1 MLNIFF
7 KRSSSKTRL
16 QQLKLSLL
24 TVAMCLAA
32 AAGAQGSDVA
42 CVAAGTLSTQTQV
55 LVSQDGSISR
65 SEVAFDATLFS
76 RELISEPDSYW
87 LGFQLIDT
95 SIATEAGTTEPLF
108 YSVPFA
114 IQIDR
119 MSGAWLSEIINAK
132 LKAEDEDRLLA
143 VYRTLHSLPSALVS
157 PGETRIVAETDSVGS
172 ALTRYESPTQ
182 SQIIRSRE
190 RYQSYGNGQSEG
202 LIESAIIEEDLAK
215 ISELECAMRVFD
227 GRSKVQVNITGG
239 MSFLTDQKTLLQ
251 PIKGATIPSD
261 LRLATLNEDPRIWAL
276 MDIAAVYPPAKRQP
290 LASSE
295 QFLEMLVALDSGD
308 VDTEKLRALLFDN
321 DEFLLAIKEALGAS
335 TFSQD
340 FEEEL
345 LLRIG
350 QADSQRARQLLTALI
365 SDNLFT
371 PKTRFGSIMAL
382 RYTNKKLE
390 PEARDALLAF
400 TLSNLSPSDQQLA
413 DSTLLILGSI
423 AGDTQD
429 GELESMLVD
438 RLNSVG
444 DKRRTMV
451 TMTALANAGSKAG
464 ALALG
469 DFLDSNSSALS
480 ARAAVSLGQIKSET
494 AKQLLTD
501 SLHRESRPEVLSS
514 VIASLGES
522 NLTAT
527 ELVLLKT
534 RTSPTEPLV
543 VRRAAVQ
550 AISKQASHLPEAKAA
565 LKDLMIETTDRQSL
579 EHIMTGLFGG

>member
-1 MLNIFF
+1 MLNFF
-7 KRSSSKTRL
+7 ERGSSKNRL
-16 QQLKLSLL
+16 QQLKLSLAAVL
-24 TVAMCLAA
+24 MCLVTVG
-32 AAGAQGSDVA
+32 GAQGSNEL

-65 SEVAFDATLFS
+65 SEVAFDAALFS
-76 RELISEPDSYW
+76 RELISEPNSYW

-143 VYRTLHSLPSALVS
+143 VYRTLHSLPSALLL

-182 SQIIRSRE
+182 SQVIRSRE
-190 RYQSYGNGQSEG
+190 RYQSYGNGQGEG

-215 ISELECAMRVFD
+215 ISELECAMKVFD
-227 GRSKVQVNITGG
+227 GRSKVKVDITGG

-308 VDTEKLRALLFDN
+308 IDTEKLRALLFDN

>member
-1 MLNIFF
+1 
-7 KRSSSKTRL
+7 
-16 QQLKLSLL
+16 
-24 TVAMCLAA
+24 
-32 AAGAQGSDVA
+32 
-42 CVAAGTLSTQTQV
+42 
-55 LVSQDGSISR
+55 
-65 SEVAFDATLFS
+65 
-76 RELISEPDSYW
+76 
-87 LGFQLIDT
+87 
-95 SIATEAGTTEPLF
+95 
-108 YSVPFA
+108 
-114 IQIDR
+114 
-119 MSGAWLSEIINAK
+119 
-132 LKAEDEDRLLA
+132 
-143 VYRTLHSLPSALVS
+143 
-157 PGETRIVAETDSVGS
+157 
-172 ALTRYESPTQ
+172 
-182 SQIIRSRE
+182 
-190 RYQSYGNGQSEG
+190 
-202 LIESAIIEEDLAK
+202 
-215 ISELECAMRVFD
+215 
-227 GRSKVQVNITGG
+227 

-261 LRLATLNEDPRIWAL
+261 LRLATLDEDPRIWAL

-308 VDTEKLRALLFDN
+308 IDTEKLRALLFDN

-522 NLTAT
+522 SLTAT

>member
-32 AAGAQGSDVA
+32 VGGAQGSDVA

-190 RYQSYGNGQSEG
+190 RYQSYGNGQGEG

-215 ISELECAMRVFD
+215 ISELECAMKVFD
-227 GRSKVQVNITGG
+227 GRSKVKVDITGG

>member
-32 AAGAQGSDVA
+32 VGGAQGSDVA

-143 VYRTLHSLPSALVS
+143 VYRTLHSLPSALLL

-182 SQIIRSRE
+182 SQVIRSRE
-190 RYQSYGNGQSEG
+190 RYQSYGNGQGEG

-215 ISELECAMRVFD
+215 ISELECAMKVFD
-227 GRSKVQVNITGG
+227 GRSKVKVDITGG

-308 VDTEKLRALLFDN
+308 IDTEKLRALLFDN

>member
-16 QQLKLSLL
+16 PQLKLSLL

-32 AAGAQGSDVA
+32 VGGAQGSDVA

-182 SQIIRSRE
+182 SQVIRSRE
-190 RYQSYGNGQSEG
+190 RYQSYGNGQGEG

-215 ISELECAMRVFD
+215 ISELECAMKVFD
-227 GRSKVQVNITGG
+227 GRSKVKVDITGG

-251 PIKGATIPSD
+251 PIKGAMIPSD
-261 LRLATLNEDPRIWAL
+261 LRLATLDEDPRIWAL
-276 MDIAAVYPPAKRQP
+276 MDIAAVYPPVKRQP

-308 VDTEKLRALLFDN
+308 IDTEKLRALLFDN

-423 AGDTQD
+423 AGNTQD
-429 GELESMLVD
+429 GDLESILVD
-438 RLNSVG
+438 RLTSVG
-444 DKRRTMV
+444 DKRQTMV

-522 NLTAT
+522 SLTAT

-565 LKDLMIETTDRQSL
+565 LKVLMIETTDRQSL

>member
-1 MLNIFF
+1 M
-7 KRSSSKTRL
+7 
-16 QQLKLSLL
+16 
-24 TVAMCLAA
+24 
-32 AAGAQGSDVA
+32 A

-190 RYQSYGNGQSEG
+190 RYQSYGNGQGEG

-215 ISELECAMRVFD
+215 ISELECAMKVFD

-308 VDTEKLRALLFDN
+308 IDTEKLRALLFDN

-444 DKRRTMV
+444 DKRRKMV

-522 NLTAT
+522 SLTAT

>member
-1 MLNIFF
+1 
-7 KRSSSKTRL
+7 
-16 QQLKLSLL
+16 
-24 TVAMCLAA
+24 MCLAA
-32 AAGAQGSDVA
+32 VGGAQGSDVA

-215 ISELECAMRVFD
+215 ISELECAMKVFD

-308 VDTEKLRALLFDN
+308 IDTEKLRALLFDN

>member
-32 AAGAQGSDVA
+32 VGGAQGSDVA

-65 SEVAFDATLFS
+65 SEVAFDAALFS
-76 RELISEPDSYW
+76 RELISEPNSYW

-190 RYQSYGNGQSEG
+190 RYQSYGNGQGEG

-308 VDTEKLRALLFDN
+308 IDTEKLRALLFDN

>member
-32 AAGAQGSDVA
+32 VGGAQGSDVA

-76 RELISEPDSYW
+76 RELISEPNSYW

-95 SIATEAGTTEPLF
+95 SIATEAGTTVPLF

-143 VYRTLHSLPSALVS
+143 VYRTLHSLPSALLL

-190 RYQSYGNGQSEG
+190 RYQSYGNGQGEG

-215 ISELECAMRVFD
+215 ISELECAMKVFD
-227 GRSKVQVNITGG
+227 GRSKVKVDITGG

-308 VDTEKLRALLFDN
+308 IDTEKLRALLFDN

-522 NLTAT
+522 SLTAT

>member
-32 AAGAQGSDVA
+32 VGGAQGSDVA

>member
-32 AAGAQGSDVA
+32 VGGAQGSDVA

-261 LRLATLNEDPRIWAL
+261 LKLATLNEDPRIWAL

-308 VDTEKLRALLFDN
+308 IDTEKLRALLFDN

>member
-32 AAGAQGSDVA
+32 VGGAQGSDVA

-95 SIATEAGTTEPLF
+95 FIATEAGTTEPLF

-143 VYRTLHSLPSALVS
+143 VYRTLHSLPSALLL

-182 SQIIRSRE
+182 SQVIRSRE
-190 RYQSYGNGQSEG
+190 RYQSYGNGQGEG

-215 ISELECAMRVFD
+215 ISELECAMKVFD
-227 GRSKVQVNITGG
+227 GRSKVKVDITGG

-308 VDTEKLRALLFDN
+308 IDTEKLRALLFDN

>member
-32 AAGAQGSDVA
+32 VGGAQGSDVA

-65 SEVAFDATLFS
+65 SEVAFDAALFS
-76 RELISEPDSYW
+76 RELISEPNSYW

-143 VYRTLHSLPSALVS
+143 VYRTLHSLPSALLL

-182 SQIIRSRE
+182 SQVIRSRE
-190 RYQSYGNGQSEG
+190 RYQSYGNGQGEG

-215 ISELECAMRVFD
+215 ISELECAMKVFD
-227 GRSKVQVNITGG
+227 GRSKVKVDITGG

-308 VDTEKLRALLFDN
+308 IDTEKLRALLFDN

>member
-32 AAGAQGSDVA
+32 VGGAQGSDVA

-190 RYQSYGNGQSEG
+190 RYQSYGNGQGEG

-215 ISELECAMRVFD
+215 ISELECAMKVFD
-227 GRSKVQVNITGG
+227 GRSKVKVDITGG

-308 VDTEKLRALLFDN
+308 IDTEKLRALLFDN

-522 NLTAT
+522 SLTAT

>member
-32 AAGAQGSDVA
+32 VGGAQGSDVA

-308 VDTEKLRALLFDN
+308 IDTEKLRALLFDN

>member
-1 MLNIFF
+1 
-7 KRSSSKTRL
+7 
-16 QQLKLSLL
+16 
-24 TVAMCLAA
+24 
-32 AAGAQGSDVA
+32 
-42 CVAAGTLSTQTQV
+42 
-55 LVSQDGSISR
+55 
-65 SEVAFDATLFS
+65 
-76 RELISEPDSYW
+76 
-87 LGFQLIDT
+87 
-95 SIATEAGTTEPLF
+95 
-108 YSVPFA
+108 
-114 IQIDR
+114 

-143 VYRTLHSLPSALVS
+143 VYRTLHSLPSALLL

-182 SQIIRSRE
+182 SQVIRSRE
-190 RYQSYGNGQSEG
+190 RYQSYGNGQGEG

-215 ISELECAMRVFD
+215 ISELECAMKVFD
-227 GRSKVQVNITGG
+227 GRSKVKVDITGG

-308 VDTEKLRALLFDN
+308 IDTEKLRALLFDN

-522 NLTAT
+522 SLTAT

>member
-32 AAGAQGSDVA
+32 VGGAQGSDVA

-190 RYQSYGNGQSEG
+190 RYQSYGNGQGEG

-215 ISELECAMRVFD
+215 ISELECAMKVFD

>member
-32 AAGAQGSDVA
+32 VGGAQGSDVA

-143 VYRTLHSLPSALVS
+143 VYRTLHSLPSALLL

-182 SQIIRSRE
+182 SQVIRSRE

-215 ISELECAMRVFD
+215 ISELECAMKVFD
-227 GRSKVQVNITGG
+227 GRSKVKVDITGG

-308 VDTEKLRALLFDN
+308 IDTEKLRALLFDN

-550 AISKQASHLPEAKAA
+550 AISKQASQLPEAKAA

>member
-32 AAGAQGSDVA
+32 VGGAQGSDVA

-190 RYQSYGNGQSEG
+190 RYQSYGNGQGEG

-215 ISELECAMRVFD
+215 ISELECAMKVFD
-227 GRSKVQVNITGG
+227 GRSKVKVDITGG

-308 VDTEKLRALLFDN
+308 IDTEKLRALLFDN

>member
-32 AAGAQGSDVA
+32 VGGAQGSDVA

-215 ISELECAMRVFD
+215 ISELECAMKVFD
-227 GRSKVQVNITGG
+227 GRSKVKVDITGG

-308 VDTEKLRALLFDN
+308 IDTEKLRALLFDN

>member
-1 MLNIFF
+1 MLNIIF

-16 QQLKLSLL
+16 HQLKLSLL

-32 AAGAQGSDVA
+32 LGGAQGSDVA

-190 RYQSYGNGQSEG
+190 RYQSYGNGQPEG

-215 ISELECAMRVFD
+215 IRELECAMRVFD

-251 PIKGATIPSD
+251 PIKGAMIPSD
-261 LRLATLNEDPRIWAL
+261 LRLATLDEDPRIWAL
-276 MDIAAVYPPAKRQP
+276 MDIAAVYPPVKRQP

-308 VDTEKLRALLFDN
+308 IDTEKLRALLFDN
-321 DEFLLAIKEALGAS
+321 DEFLLAIKEALGAR

-350 QADSQRARQLLTALI
+350 QADSQKARQLLTALI
-365 SDNLFT
+365 SDNLFP

-423 AGDTQD
+423 AGNTQD
-429 GELESMLVD
+429 GDLESILVD
-438 RLNSVG
+438 RLTSVG

-469 DFLDSNSSALS
+469 DFLDSDSSALS
-480 ARAAVSLGQIKSET
+480 ARAAASLGQIKSET

-522 NLTAT
+522 SLTAT

-534 RTSPTEPLV
+534 RTSSTEPLI